1 VDNLGK
7 NIPYILCIFQI
18 IPLSLFFKLTV
29 MRSGNSKKNNLS
41 KSNRE
46 KGQPNMYTV
55 KYGGCSKM
63 FKSKENALTFMSNIR
78 GYCPEL
84 YQFNTRTFI
93 ERKVSI

>member
-1 VDNLGK
+1 M
-7 NIPYILCIFQI
+7 
-18 IPLSLFFKLTV
+18 SFKLTV

-84 YQFNTRTFI
+84 YQLNTRTFVQ
-93 ERKVSI
+93 RKVSI